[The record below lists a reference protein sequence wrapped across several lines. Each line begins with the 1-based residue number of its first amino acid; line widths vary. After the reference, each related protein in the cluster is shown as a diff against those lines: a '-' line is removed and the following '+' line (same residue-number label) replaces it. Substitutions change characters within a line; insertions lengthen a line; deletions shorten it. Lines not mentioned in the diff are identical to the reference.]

1 MIRNRY
7 LITALAASLLASCSF
22 DRAPLVSPPPAAP
35 LPAPAREVATR
46 KTTEQ
51 QLAELQQMVAALVIT
66 PTLGKSD
73 VLNISVYD
81 EPDLSIEGIPVRP
94 DGMISFPLV
103 GDVQA
108 EGRTVGELSQT
119 LSERLRQYLL
129 TPRVSII
136 VQEFGSLQYTVYGEV
151 TRPGVYPLLV
161 DTTIADAIA
170 KAGGLS
176 KGSFR
181 ASSVELADLSNAFI
195 ARQGKVLPVDFVQLL
210 RYGDLRF
217 NVKLQA
223 GDYISIPSGLSKEV
237 YIIGEVVSPA
247 LLGFNEEMSLSGTV
261 ALAEGFTHDADLSR
275 IHVVRGALSNPTLIT
290 VDFKKVIA
298 GQAQDI
304 PLQPGDIVY
313 IPPTTLSSWARM
325 LDKIVP
331 TIQAIQTGVIL
342 RESIRR
348 DNNQ

>member
-1 MIRNRY
+1 MVHSRY
-7 LITALAASLLASCSF
+7 LITALTASLLFGCASN
-22 DRAPLVSPPPAAP
+22 RAPLLKNPAVAPPPAP
-35 LPAPAREVATR
+35 SQEVATR

-51 QLAELQQMVAALVIT
+51 QLAELQRAVAALAIA

-81 EPDLSIEGIPVRP
+81 EPDLSIESIPVRP
-94 DGMISFPLV
+94 DGRISFPLV
-103 GDVQA
+103 GDVEA
-108 EGRTVGELSQT
+108 EGLTVDELSQT
-119 LSERLRQYLL
+119 LAERLSQYLL
-129 TPRVSII
+129 APRVSVI
-136 VQEFGSLQYTVYGEV
+136 VQEFNSLNYTIYGEV
-151 TRPGVYPLLV
+151 TRPGVYPLLI

-170 KAGGLS
+170 KAGGFS

-223 GDYISIPSGLSKEV
+223 GDFISIPSGLSKEV

-275 IHVVRGALSNPTLIT
+275 IHVVRGALSNPTLIK
-290 VDFKKVIA
+290 VDFNKVIA
-298 GQAQDI
+298 GQAQDV

-331 TIQAIQTGVIL
+331 TIQAIQTGIIL

-348 DNNQ
+348 DN